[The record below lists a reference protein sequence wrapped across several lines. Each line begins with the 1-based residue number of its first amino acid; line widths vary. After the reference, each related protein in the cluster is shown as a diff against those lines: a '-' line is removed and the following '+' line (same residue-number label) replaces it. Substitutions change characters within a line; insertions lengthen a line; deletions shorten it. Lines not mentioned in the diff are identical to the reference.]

1 MKYIKLKT
9 KLNIVHPEEGP
20 TEYIKY
26 GVGEGL
32 NFQGIKYT
40 DFSVSEEAKSLFR
53 SLIPVNER
61 KHFHMSLMTIN
72 RAILP
77 HTDSNTKTAIN
88 WYIHEGGYE
97 TYFCEPKH
105 DAKPFKLPTQ
115 TDGCVYS
122 FEDTTFMESFS
133 AKDGDIY
140 VLDVTKTHCVVPKAK
155 ECTPRVAL
163 NMATNLPFK
172 NVVSLLGDQIC
183 IVEKNS
189 MK

>member
-1 MKYIKLKT
+1 MKYIRLRT
-9 KLNIVHPEEGP
+9 TIDAPTPREGT

-26 GVGEGL
+26 GIGEGAE
-32 NFQGIKYT
+32 FQGIKYT
-40 DFSVSEEAKSLFR
+40 DFSIPNEVKNLFWA
-53 SLIPVNER
+53 LIPSKER

-77 HTDSNTKTAIN
+77 HTDSDTKTAIN

-115 TDGCVYS
+115 TDGCVYN
-122 FEDTTFMESFS
+122 FEDVTLMEGFS

-140 VLDVTKTHCVVPKAK
+140 VLDVTKTHCVVPKA
-155 ECTPRVAL
+155 EMCTPRLAL
-163 NMATNLPFK
+163 NMATNLPFED
-172 NVVSLLGDQIC
+172 VVSLLGNQIC
-183 IVEKNS
+183 TVEKNNTR
-189 MK
+189 

>member
-115 TDGCVYS
+115 
-122 FEDTTFMESFS
+122 
-133 AKDGDIY
+133 
-140 VLDVTKTHCVVPKAK
+140 AK